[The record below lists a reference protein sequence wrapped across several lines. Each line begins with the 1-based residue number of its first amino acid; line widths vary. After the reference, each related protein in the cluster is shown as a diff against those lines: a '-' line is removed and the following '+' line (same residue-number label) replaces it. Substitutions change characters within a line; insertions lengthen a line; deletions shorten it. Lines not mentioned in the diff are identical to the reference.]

1 MPSRLAPTFGQ
12 WLVALFL
19 QSLLYGAGILQVY
32 LYFFWYHKDS
42 WTIKTAVILLTIF
55 ETFEMGVFFSATY
68 SYLIDGFG
76 DFDHL
81 NEYNWQTFAT
91 LAGIYASTLVAQLY
105 FAHTIYRLHQK
116 NKIVPL
122 LIVFL
127 ALGALGGG
135 IGQIV
140 RNSDVHGFLNLHETT
155 VTRTLQASFSIACD
169 ILITASLCWRLNKQ
183 RTGIQSTQVLL
194 NWLIMTAVNRG
205 VLTML
210 SAVLNLILFSVKPR
224 AFYFI
229 VWILLSGKFY
239 MNSMLATL
247 NTRQYARELYGD
259 SMSMGPLG
267 TATEPQFNVQVT
279 KSVIRDEEVAPR
291 DGKFKL

>member
-19 QSLLYGAGILQVY
+19 QSVLYGAGILQVY

-42 WTIKTAVILLTIF
+42 WTIKTAVILITIF

-76 DFDHL
+76 DFDNL
-81 NEYNWQTFAT
+81 NAYSWQALAS
-91 LAGIYASTLVAQLY
+91 LAGIYASTLVAQ
-105 FAHTIYRLHQK
+105 F
-116 NKIVPL
+116 
-122 LIVFL
+122 
-127 ALGALGGG
+127 
-135 IGQIV
+135 
-140 RNSDVHGFLNLHETT
+140 SDVHGFPNLHETT
-155 VTRTLQASFSIACD
+155 VTRTLQAAFALAAD
-169 ILITASLCWRLNKQ
+169 ILITAALCWRLNKQ
-183 RTGIQSTQVLL
+183 RTGIQSTNVLL
-194 NWLIMTAVNRG
+194 NWLITTAVNRG

-210 SAVLNLILFSVKPR
+210 SAALNLILFSAKPR
-224 AFYFI
+224 TFYFI

-247 NTRQYARELYGD
+247 NTRQYARELYGNSM

-279 KSVIRDEEVAPR
+279 RSVIRDEGVAPG